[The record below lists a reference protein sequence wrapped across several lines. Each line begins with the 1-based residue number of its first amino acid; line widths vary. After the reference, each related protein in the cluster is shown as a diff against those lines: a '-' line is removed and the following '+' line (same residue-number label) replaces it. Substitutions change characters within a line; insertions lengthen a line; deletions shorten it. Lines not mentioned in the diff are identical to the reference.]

1 MCVKKCNCPGSLFAP
16 DAYRP
21 TGLMSKRHPHPRAY
35 GTFPRVLSKYVREEK
50 VLTLEQAIY
59 KMSGLPA
66 MVLRL
71 KDRGLIKEGYA
82 ADIVIFNPD
91 SIKDKATYLQP
102 HQFPEGIQLVMV
114 NGKIVVKNG
123 KTTGEKPGRAL
134 LKTKN

>member
-1 MCVKKCNCPGSLFAP
+1 
-16 DAYRP
+16 
-21 TGLMSKRHPHPRAY
+21 MSKRHPHPRAY